1 MSKNILRRIEKL
13 EAARQAKTEQCT
25 VVGILYVKRAPGMD
39 RALAEHERRVDDW
52 HVDPD
57 GHIREV
63 RLRIT
68 DDPSDCGRIYLR
80 DGMGNEAEDP
90 RLEREISRCG
100 RIISVGTKA
109 GEKPLWKGRLGC
121 RVLNYAS

>member
-1 MSKNILRRIEKL
+1 VRRDRLRRVEQL
-13 EAARQAKTEQCT
+13 EAAKLAKAAQCT
-25 VVGILYVKRAPGMD
+25 VVGILYVKKASGMD
-39 RALAEHERRVDDW
+39 RALTENERRVEDW

-68 DDPSDCGRIYLR
+68 ADPSDYGRIYLR
-80 DGMGNEAEDP
+80 DEIGNETEDP
-90 RLEREISRCG
+90 RLEREISRFG

>member
-1 MSKNILRRIEKL
+1 MRRPL
-13 EAARQAKTEQCT
+13 TEN
-25 VVGILYVKRAPGMD
+25 
-39 RALAEHERRVDDW
+39 ERRVDDW

-80 DGMGNEAEDP
+80 DEMGNETEDP

-100 RIISVGTKA
+100 RIISVCTKA